1 MKELGKNSDS
11 LHFDVGQYASGKID
25 VLITVGESASLIAD
39 GAQHG
44 GMDTANIYK
53 FGADDI
59 SAACEKIREIGLLG
73 DCLLI
78 KASRSMKLERIIE
91 GL

>member
-1 MKELGKNSDS
+1 ME
-11 LHFDVGQYASGKID
+11 
-25 VLITVGESASLIAD
+25 
-39 GAQHG
+39 
-44 GMDTANIYK
+44 TANIYK

-59 SAACEKIREIGLLG
+59 SAACEKIREIGFFG
-73 DCLLI
+73 DSVLV